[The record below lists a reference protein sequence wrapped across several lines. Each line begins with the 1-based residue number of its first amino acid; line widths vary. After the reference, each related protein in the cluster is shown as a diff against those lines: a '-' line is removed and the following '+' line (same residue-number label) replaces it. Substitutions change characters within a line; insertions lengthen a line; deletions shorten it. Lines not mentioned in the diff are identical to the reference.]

1 MDRDATLVMRFE
13 ADRPHLRSVAF
24 RMLGSLDDA
33 EDAVQQTW
41 IKASEADLSE
51 VRNLSGW
58 LTTVIGRE
66 CLDQLRARKRRDE
79 VALPDEQVL
88 ADAVSTSQAVDEE
101 ALLAESVGRALLVV
115 LDRLSPA
122 ERVALVL
129 HDMFAV
135 PFDEV
140 APIVG
145 RSATAAK
152 KMASRA
158 RQKVRRD
165 VQVQPARTARQRQLA
180 AAFLA
185 AARSGDV
192 AGLLA
197 VLAPD
202 VVRRADAAA
211 LPAGVPREVRG
222 ADAVVEET
230 VFLRARAASA
240 ELALVDGEVGVVVAP
255 RGRLQAVLVLTFADD
270 RIATYDVIADPV
282 RLHELTITLLGYS
295 SGAGAN

>member
-1 MDRDATLVMRFE
+1 MDRNAALVTQFD

-33 EDAVQQTW
+33 DDAVQQTW

-58 LTTVIGRE
+58 LTTVVGRE

-79 VALPDEQVL
+79 VALPDDQVL
-88 ADAVSTSQAVDEE
+88 ADAESTSRAVDEE

-115 LDRLSPA
+115 LDRLSPT

-145 RSATAAK
+145 RSAIAAK

-158 RQKVRRD
+158 RQKVHRD
-165 VQVQPARTARQRQLA
+165 VHVRPARTVQQHQLA

-185 AARSGDV
+185 AARGGDV
-192 AGLLA
+192 TGLLA

-211 LPAGVPREVRG
+211 LPPGVPSEIRG

-230 VFLRARAASA
+230 IFLRARAASA
-240 ELALVDGEVGVVVAP
+240 ELALVDDEVGVIVAT
-255 RGRLQAVLVLTFADD
+255 RGRLQVVLVLTFADN
-270 RIATYDVIADPV
+270 RIAAYDVIASPA
-282 RLHELTITLLGYS
+282 RLDELTITLLDYS
-295 SGAGAN
+295 SGAGVT

>member
-1 MDRDATLVMRFE
+1 MDRNAGLVTRFE

-33 EDAVQQTW
+33 DEAVQQTW

-58 LTTVIGRE
+58 LTTVVGRE

-79 VALPDEQVL
+79 VALPDDHVL
-88 ADAVSTSQAVDEE
+88 AAADSTSGAVDEE

-115 LDRLSPA
+115 LDRLSPT

-135 PFDEV
+135 PSDEV

-145 RSATAAK
+145 RSAIAAK

-158 RQKVRRD
+158 RQKVHRD
-165 VQVQPARTARQRQLA
+165 VHDRPAQTVQQHQLA

-185 AARSGDV
+185 AARGGHV
-192 AGLLA
+192 TGLLA

-211 LPAGVPREVRG
+211 LPAGVPREIRG

-230 VFLRARAASA
+230 IFLRARAASA
-240 ELALVDGEVGVVVAP
+240 ELALVDDEVGVIVAT
-255 RGRLQAVLVLTFADD
+255 RGRLQVVLVLTFADN
-270 RIATYDVIADPV
+270 RIAAYDVIASPA
-282 RLHELTITLLGYS
+282 RLDELTITLLDYS
-295 SGAGAN
+295 SGAGVT